1 MRVPAMGHFCG
12 PFFETVACALSAVVR
27 KHVIPCVYC
36 ALTSAQLTVQR
47 PNRFL
52 MAVGRSSQGAASY
65 FQPSGRMS
73 DGRKYGMKEAAR
85 AMPNQPPGTLFTAA
99 MKPVLTWGQS

>member
-1 MRVPAMGHFCG
+1 MWLSVGWSSLGAAAPCSQTSTSTSSAGDMRG
-12 PFFETVACALSAVVR
+12 LSAWR
-27 KHVIPCVYC
+27 IAH
-36 ALTSAQLTVQR
+36 
-47 PNRFL
+47 
-52 MAVGRSSQGAASY
+52 AASY

-73 DGRKYGMKEAAR
+73 DGRKYGMNDAAR

>member
-1 MRVPAMGHFCG
+1 MGQWG
-12 PFFETVACALSAVVR
+12 GNLETVVCALSETSQSLCSDLRTMTHGATPQPLP
-27 KHVIPCVYC
+27 HV
-36 ALTSAQLTVQR
+36 
-47 PNRFL
+47 FL
-52 MAVGRSSQGAASY
+52 MWLSVWGGAARPGGAASY

>member
-1 MRVPAMGHFCG
+1 MRG
-12 PFFETVACALSAVVR
+12 LSAWR
-27 KHVIPCVYC
+27 IYDSIAH
-36 ALTSAQLTVQR
+36 
-47 PNRFL
+47 
-52 MAVGRSSQGAASY
+52 AASY